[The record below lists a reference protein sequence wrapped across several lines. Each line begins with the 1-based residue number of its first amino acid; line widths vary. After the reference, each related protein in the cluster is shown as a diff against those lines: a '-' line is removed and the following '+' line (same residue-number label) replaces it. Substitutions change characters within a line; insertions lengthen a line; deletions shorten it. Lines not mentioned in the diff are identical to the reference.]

1 VVTAVPLLLF
11 ASGARRV
18 PLTVVGLL
26 QFITPILQFLV
37 GVAILHEP
45 MPPARWIGFGLVWI
59 ALILLTIDSLRS
71 VRRSRA
77 AA

>member
-1 VVTAVPLLLF
+1 
-11 ASGARRV
+11 
-18 PLTVVGLL
+18 
-26 QFITPILQFLV
+26 
-37 GVAILHEP
+37 